1 MHLGAFAT
9 RMLLG
14 FYEYY
19 AKITFLFFC
28 SSVQKK
34 RDPSDATLCQDNIV
48 RARVSLKTKNE

>member
-1 MHLGAFAT
+1 MRLGAFAT

-34 RDPSDATLCQDNIV
+34 EILPTLRSVRMTLC
-48 RARVSLKTKNE
+48 A